1 MRKTIRNI
9 LVAGMVVLWTMPA
22 WCEYYQYRDE
32 KGALRFTDDLSS
44 VPPDQRPGVTTHQ
57 SVQSQPVAQKKGA
70 AAEKS
75 ASRPPASEKQDS
87 LPSGDTWEGKKAR
100 KLAEF
105 DSKQAELNQTYTALQ
120 AERADLQANAPSK
133 KASFEE
139 KAVYNQKVTALNAR
153 IDRYEEEMAAFS
165 QQVNDYNAQVKKQ

>member
-1 MRKTIRNI
+1 MRKSIRNI

-32 KGALRFTDDLSS
+32 NGTLRFTDDLSS

-57 SVQSQPVAQKKGA
+57 TVQSQPVPQKNGAAVEKGA
-70 AAEKS
+70 SRSAAS
-75 ASRPPASEKQDS
+75 AKQED

-105 DSKQAELNQTYTALQ
+105 DSKQVELNKTYTSLQ

-139 KAVYNQKVTALNAR
+139 KALYNQKVTALNAR

-165 QQVNDYNAQVKKQ
+165 QMVNDYNAQLKK